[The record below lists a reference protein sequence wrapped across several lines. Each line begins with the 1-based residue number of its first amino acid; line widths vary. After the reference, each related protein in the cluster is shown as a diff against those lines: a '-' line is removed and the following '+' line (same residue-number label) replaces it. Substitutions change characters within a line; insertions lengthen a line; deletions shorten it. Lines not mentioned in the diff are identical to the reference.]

1 MSQQKFMLSALAL
14 LGMFGAVWILPQ
26 EPHRSQRRSKQRCKQ
41 ASKKGVLRCRKAVRK
56 VRDREATKVDASTV
70 STFGELLRSHRDSL
84 GLTQE
89 ELAKRTGLTPQ
100 AVGLLERGQRRRP
113 HGYTVDK
120 LAEALDLAGHDLAR
134 FRAAA
139 RRSPVRHAKAEP
151 SRDDLPTPATPLIGR
166 DREATSVARLL
177 LREDV
182 RLLTLTGPGG
192 VGKTRL
198 ALEVAGRSRDAFPDG
213 ISFVPLASIREPTLF
228 PSVLAETLGI
238 KEVAGQ
244 ALLETLTRY
253 LQDSQVL
260 LVLDN
265 LEHLPTAA
273 PVVGELVG
281 GCPQLTVLVTS
292 RAPLRLGGERQFP
305 VPPLPLP
312 DTAPQSPA
320 DGVEL
325 SPAVELF
332 RQRAQAV
339 LPIFELSATNAAI
352 VARICRRLDGLPL
365 AIELAATRIKLFS
378 PQALLARLD
387 RGLQLLTGGA
397 RDLPERQQT
406 LRATIAWSYDL
417 LDLAEQALFRRL
429 AVFAGG
435 WSLDA
440 AEAICGPAE
449 GGWAQS
455 NVLETLASLVDNSLL
470 VSRSESIVRQEED
483 EQPRFTM
490 LETLREYALE
500 RLVSEGE
507 AEEAQRK
514 HARYYVEL
522 AEIESKRWG
531 EAEWSSQFTR
541 IAKEHDNLKAALG
554 WAVQNRQVET
564 GARLAIALWWFW
576 IERGYLSDAHR
587 WIEALLE
594 LDRAESPA
602 GEGLPA
608 RTKAYLLQVAGILA
622 MAQGDHDRAAALHE
636 EGLNVYR
643 EMGHKKGESASLREL
658 GFVAYERGD
667 YERAVR
673 LQERSLALAREFA
686 STFSIAWSLRALADA
701 ARGQGDLGR
710 ARTLLTEGLTLARST
725 ENAWGIV
732 RALASLGSVACDA
745 GDHARAWGLYEEG
758 LELAWRTGLYH
769 PVLLCL
775 EGLAR
780 VSLAQGRMERA
791 AWLIGVTAAL
801 REDKGW
807 PLPPAKRA
815 EHERTVTA
823 IRRALGERAF
833 EEAWAKGHALPSEEA
848 IEHTLTSGS
857 I

>member
-1 MSQQKFMLSALAL
+1 MLSALAL
-14 LGMFGAVWILPQ
+14 LGMFSAVWIVPQ
-26 EPHRSQRRSKQRCKQ
+26 APNRSQRQSKQRRKQ
-41 ASKKGVLRCRKAVRK
+41 SSKKGVLRCRKFVGK
-56 VRDREATKVDASTV
+56 VRDREATKVDASTL

-84 GLTQE
+84 NLTQE

-100 AVGLLERGQRRRP
+100 AVGLLERGQRLRP

-120 LAEALDLAGHDLAR
+120 LAGALGLAGRDLAR

-151 SRDDLPTPATPLIGR
+151 SRDDFPAPATPLIGR
-166 DREATSVARLL
+166 DREATSVVRLL

-213 ISFVPLASIREPTLF
+213 ISFVPLASLRDAALF
-228 PSVLAETLGI
+228 PPVLAETLGI
-238 KEVAGQ
+238 KEVSGQ

-253 LQDSQVL
+253 LQDRQVL

-265 LEHLPTAA
+265 FEHLPTAA

-281 GCPQLTVLVTS
+281 RCPQLTVLVTS

-312 DTAPQSPA
+312 DKAPQSPA
-320 DGVEL
+320 DSVEP

-365 AIELAATRIKLFS
+365 AIELAAARVKLFS
-378 PQALLARLD
+378 PQALLARLE

-406 LRATIAWSYDL
+406 LRDTIAWSYEL
-417 LDLAEQALFRRL
+417 LDGREQTLFRRL

-435 WSLDA
+435 FTLEAVEDVCGSG
-440 AEAICGPAE
+440 AEEQVA
-449 GGWAQS
+449 S
-455 NVLETLASLVDNSLL
+455 NVLETVASLVDNSLL
-470 VSRSESIVRQEED
+470 VSLSESSTSRESEE
-483 EQPRFTM
+483 PRFTM
-490 LETLREYALE
+490 LETIREYALE
-500 RLVSEGE
+500 RLTAGGDV
-507 AEEAQRK
+507 EEAQRR
-514 HARYYVEL
+514 HAQYYLEL
-522 AEIESKRWG
+522 AEAAQLEASKQWG
-531 EAEWSSQFTR
+531 GPRPPIYFVRLER
-541 IAKEHDNLKAALG
+541 EHDNLRAALS
-554 WAVQNRQVET
+554 WAAQNLEAET

-576 IERGYLSDAHR
+576 IERSYLSDGRR
-587 WIEALLE
+587 WMEAFLA
-594 LDRAESPA
+594 LDGA
-602 GEGLPA
+602 GGRRGEVPHALPA
-608 RTKAYLLQVAGILA
+608 RTKAYLLQVAGVLA

-636 EGLNVYR
+636 EGLKVYR

-673 LQERSLALAREFA
+673 LQEQSLALAREFA
-686 STFSIAWSLRALADA
+686 STFSIAWSLRALGDA
-701 ARGQGDLGR
+701 VREQGDLVR
-710 ARTLLTEGLTLARST
+710 ARVLLEESRALSRGKEYAWSIART
-725 ENAWGIV
+725 
-732 RALASLGSVACDA
+732 LASLGSVACDA
-745 GDHARAWGLYEEG
+745 GEYARAWDLYEEG
-758 LELAWRTGLYH
+758 LELAWRIGLKH
-769 PVLLCL
+769 TILPCL

-780 VSLAQGRMERA
+780 VAVAQGRMERA
-791 AWLIGVTAAL
+791 AQLCGTTAAL
-801 REDKGW
+801 REDMGW
-807 PLPPAKRA
+807 PLPPARYA

>member
-26 EPHRSQRRSKQRCKQ
+26 EPHRSQRRSKQRRKQ
-41 ASKKGVLRCRKAVRK
+41 SSKEGVLRCRKFVRE
-56 VRDREATKVDASTV
+56 VRGREATKVDASTV

-89 ELAKRTGLTPQ
+89 ELANRTGLTPQ

-120 LAEALDLAGHDLAR
+120 LAEALGLAGEELAR

-213 ISFVPLASIREPTLF
+213 ISFVPLASIREATLF

-265 LEHLPTAA
+265 LVHLPTAA

-312 DTAPQSPA
+312 DTAPQ
-320 DGVEL
+320 
-325 SPAVELF
+325 
-332 RQRAQAV
+332 
-339 LPIFELSATNAAI
+339 
-352 VARICRRLDGLPL
+352 
-365 AIELAATRIKLFS
+365 S

-435 WSLDA
+435 WSLGA

-522 AEIESKRWG
+522 AEAESKRWG

-602 GEGLPA
+602 REGLPA

-636 EGLNVYR
+636 EGLNLYR

-673 LQERSLALAREFA
+673 LQEQSLALAREFA
-686 STFSIAWSLRALADA
+686 STFSIAWSLRALGDA
-701 ARGQGDLGR
+701 VREQGNLSR
-710 ARTLLTEGLTLARST
+710 ARALLEEGLTLARST
-725 ENAWGIV
+725 QHAWGIV
-732 RALASLGSVACDA
+732 RTLASLGSVACDA
-745 GDHARAWGLYEEG
+745 GEYARAWSLYEEG